1 MREDA
6 AVDRPLQTE
15 QKVAIVTGGA
25 RGIGKAIA
33 VALAGQGYRIAL
45 IDRDPHLLS
54 STAGELAQKGAEI
67 EEVCGDITDWNAV
80 PQWIDR
86 IVGRWAHI
94 DVLVNNAG
102 LFEYGVDFSG
112 ISEAQFDRM
121 QAVNVKGLFR
131 ITQLVV
137 DQMLKQQSGSIVSL
151 ASAAGLVGSGMRAA
165 HYSASKGAVIALS
178 KSLAREYGR
187 RGIRSNTVSPGAVD
201 TDMTRAF
208 GDAERAVYA
217 NSNPLGRMA
226 DPAEIAEV
234 VCFLAGDASSFVNG
248 QTVSVCGG
256 AITH

>member
-1 MREDA
+1 MMDRSPEAMR
-6 AVDRPLQTE
+6 
-15 QKVAIVTGGA
+15 KVAVVTGAA
-25 RGIGKAIA
+25 RGIGRAIA
-33 VALAGQGYRIAL
+33 SALAREGYRLAL
-45 IDRDPHLLS
+45 IDRDPQSLAG
-54 STAGELAQKGAEI
+54 TAAELQGIGAEI
-67 EEVCGDITDWNAV
+67 EEICGDLTDWNAA

-86 IVGRWAHI
+86 IVGRWGRI

-102 LFEYGVDFSG
+102 LFEYGVDFTA

-131 ITQLVV
+131 ITQVV
-137 DQMLKQQSGSIVSL
+137 VTQMLTQQSGSIVSL

-165 HYSASKGAVIALS
+165 HYSASKGAVIALT
-178 KSLAREYGR
+178 KSLAKEYGR
-187 RGIRSNTVSPGAVD
+187 RGIRSNAVSPGAVD

-234 VCFLAGDASSFVNG
+234 VCFLAGDGSSFVNG